1 MLQNY
6 IILVILYLVIAVI
19 NNQSY
24 KLLIKNIQNAGAAT
38 VIADGI
44 SGIISLLLIPLFGM
58 KLSENKLVYLFLTLA
73 CIFYALSDR
82 LSNEAR
88 KGIEASTFGMIKQ
101 LSTVLMIFAG
111 LIFFKEKFIIT
122 KFVGAII
129 IILSNILVFYKKGA
143 LKNDKYVWIGLLAS
157 MCSAIALFIDVS
169 YSGQFNL
176 PIYCA
181 FTIGVPS
188 ILIFIFERISIK
200 ELKEELNKSNKK
212 IVLTVCITN
221 VLSILIK
228 LSAYELGKVTIVA
241 PLCSLTII
249 LNVIV
254 GYIFLKEKKDLLKKF
269 IAATLI
275 VLGIILIKL

>member
-1 MLQNY
+1 MLHNY
-6 IILVILYLVIAVI
+6 IFLIILYLIIAVI

-24 KLLIKNIQNAGAAT
+24 KLLIKNIKNAGAAT

-58 KLSENKLVYLFLTLA
+58 KLPQNKLVYLFLTLA

-101 LSTVLMIFAG
+101 LSTVFMIFAG

-129 IILSNILVFYKKGA
+129 IILSNILVFYKKGSF
-143 LKNDKYVWIGLLAS
+143 KNDKYIWIGLLAS
-157 MCSAIALFIDVS
+157 ICSAIALFIDVS

-181 FTIGVPS
+181 FTLGVPS
-188 ILIFIFERISIK
+188 ILVFIFEGITFKEIK
-200 ELKEELNKSNKK
+200 TEFNNSNKK
-212 IVLTVCITN
+212 IIFTVCITN
-221 VLSILIK
+221 VLSILTK
-228 LSAYELGKVTIVA
+228 LSA
-241 PLCSLTII
+241 
-249 LNVIV
+249 VI
-254 GYIFLKEKKDLLKKF
+254 
-269 IAATLI
+269 T
-275 VLGIILIKL
+275 